1 MKLYGDF
8 QKKDWLKVL
17 GIPEKN
23 IPSSF
28 IIHGEWG
35 FEDNLH
41 LWREI
46 LCEELLVPKW
56 NTLVGNIKT

>member
-17 GIPEKN
+17 GISEKN
-23 IPSSF
+23 IPGSF

-35 FEDNLH
+35 FEDNLS
-41 LWREI
+41 LWREM
-46 LCEELLVPKW
+46 LCKEALVPK
-56 NTLVGNIKT
+56 